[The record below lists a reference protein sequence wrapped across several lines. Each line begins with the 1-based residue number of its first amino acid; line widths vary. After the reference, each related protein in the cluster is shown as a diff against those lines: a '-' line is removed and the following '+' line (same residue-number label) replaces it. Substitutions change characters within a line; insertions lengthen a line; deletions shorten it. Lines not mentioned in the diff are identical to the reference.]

1 LEIVLRQVEDLGDG
15 TVILGV
21 IREVTARRK
30 AEMREAAMLADLQ
43 NAHSTLLR
51 AQRVAHEGHWRL
63 DAETHSML
71 CSGEV
76 SRIFGLAD
84 ETPKPAT
91 QSALQGLFNPLAS
104 DEQITMET
112 MFARIHADERSVVE
126 KEMRRAL
133 IEGGAFQSNFRVVQP
148 DGSIRFVSCFA
159 GPDQDSEGNTAGL
172 IGTVQDVTERAT
184 QEQEQHHENK
194 IRTIGRLASGVA
206 HDFNNLLQSI
216 TSCLELI
223 GDQLAQNG
231 VASDYV
237 RIALEASE
245 RGSYLTHHL
254 LSYARKQI
262 LKPKRVL
269 PEAMLRD
276 MQVLLERTL
285 GPHIKVQTQLSGHIP
300 AIEVDPTHLQ
310 TALLNLGINS
320 GHAMANGGTLTLEAR
335 IEDGP
340 TPVVVMAVVDTGIGM
355 DAATLAQATDPF
367 FTTKGV
373 MGTGL
378 GLSMVNGFAQ
388 QSGGEMRI
396 TSRIGEGTRIELR
409 LPAVLARE
417 ATPAAAAA
425 IGDVRG
431 HRVLLVED
439 ASDVRITTSAFLVAR
454 SMSTVAVASGEEA
467 IDQLT
472 RGNCF
477 DVMIT
482 DYAMPGIDGVETIR
496 RARLLQHG
504 LPAIIIT
511 GFANLEDVKTLPLD
525 VQVLRK
531 PFHRLDLLDAVTRA
545 ITHHSVAALAI
556 SGDSTQAAPAA
567 RG

>member
-1 LEIVLRQVEDLGDG
+1 
-15 TVILGV
+15 
-21 IREVTARRK
+21 
-30 AEMREAAMLADLQ
+30 
-43 NAHSTLLR
+43 
-51 AQRVAHEGHWRL
+51 
-63 DAETHSML
+63 
-71 CSGEV
+71 
-76 SRIFGLAD
+76 
-84 ETPKPAT
+84 
-91 QSALQGLFNPLAS
+91 
-104 DEQITMET
+104 
-112 MFARIHADERSVVE
+112 
-126 KEMRRAL
+126 MRRAL
-133 IEGGAFQSNFRVVQP
+133 VEGGAFHNNFRIIQP
-148 DGSIRFVSCFA
+148 DGSVRFVSCF
-159 GPDQDSEGNTAGL
+159 GGTDYDNDGKPVGL
-172 IGTVQDVTERAT
+172 IGTVQDVTEHAAL
-184 QEQEQHHENK
+184 EQEQHHENK

-223 GDQLAQNG
+223 GDQLAQSG
-231 VASDYV
+231 MTCDYV

-285 GPHIKVQTQLSGHIP
+285 GPHIKVTTEIAGQIP

-320 GHAMANGGTLTLEAR
+320 GHAMANGGTLTLQAAMES
-335 IEDGP
+335 GP
-340 TPVVVMAVVDTGIGM
+340 SPVVVLAVIDTGIGM
-355 DAATLAQATDPF
+355 DAATMAQATDPF

-396 TSRIGEGTRIELR
+396 SSRIGEGTRIELR

-417 ATPAAAAA
+417 PEQVVSTPT
-425 IGDVRG
+425 GNMVG
-431 HRVLLVED
+431 HRILLVED

-454 SMSTVAVASGEEA
+454 AMLTVAVTSGEEA
-467 IDQLT
+467 LDRLT
-472 RGNCF
+472 QGDAF

-496 RARLLQHG
+496 RARMLQPG

-511 GFANLEDVKTLPLD
+511 GFANLEDVKTLPPD

-531 PFHRLDLLDAVTRA
+531 PFHRLDLLDAVTHA
-545 ITHHSVAALAI
+545 MTHHTFAALAVQGSTGQDETADSAD
-556 SGDSTQAAPAA
+556 SGRATSTSVKDA
-567 RG
+567 R